1 MRFRALPLV
10 GVAAVAVTVL
20 AGCAN
25 PGGAAGDDSGSG
37 ISIVATT
44 TQMADLT
51 RQVAGDAAQVTQLLQ
66 PNTSAHSF
74 DPAPVNLL
82 ELAEADA
89 LVMNGAGLES
99 WLGDAVLA
107 SGFDG
112 VTIDASR
119 GIELHGSDHD
129 HAPEDAHADE
139 SATEHAEH
147 ADETAEEPDA
157 ADEHTADDGHDH
169 AEEPTGDPH
178 IWTST
183 RNAIVIVDDI
193 ADQLEELDPANA
205 DSYAANAAAYT
216 ARLEALDGWATAQ
229 IDRVPA
235 AERLLVTNH
244 ESVTY
249 LAEDYGI
256 TYVGAV
262 LPSFDDNAE
271 LAASDI
277 ADLAAKIRATGATA
291 VYSEASLSP
300 KSAEAIAREAG
311 VQLFTGE
318 DALYVDSLGPAG
330 SPASTYLD
338 AQLHNISQILL
349 GWGVTPD
356 PVPASVTE

>member
-1 MRFRALPLV
+1 MNSRVLPLV
-10 GVAAVAVTVL
+10 GLAAAAVTVL
-20 AGCAN
+20 AGCA
-25 PGGAAGDDSGSG
+25 GSDGAAGDASTTG

-44 TQMADLT
+44 TQMADFT
-51 RQVAGDAAQVTQLLQ
+51 RQVAGDAATVTQLLQ

-89 LVMNGAGLES
+89 LVMNGAGLEG
-99 WLGDAVLA
+99 WLGGAVLA

-119 GIELHGSDHD
+119 GIELLGGTHD
-129 HAPEDAHADE
+129 D
-139 SATEHAEH
+139 AEH
-147 ADETAEEPDA
+147 ADETADQHAEH
-157 ADEHTADDGHDH
+157 ADEVAEEHTADDGHDH

-178 IWTST
+178 IWTSI

-193 ADQLEELDPANA
+193 AHQLAELDPANA
-205 DSYAANAAAYT
+205 DSYTANAAAYT
-216 ARLEALDGWATAQ
+216 ERLAALDTWATAQ

-235 AERLLVTNH
+235 AQRLLVTNH
-244 ESVTY
+244 ESVSY
-249 LAEDYGI
+249 LVADYGI

-271 LAASDI
+271 LSASDI
-277 ADLAAKIRATGATA
+277 ADLAAKIKATGATA

-311 VQLFTGE
+311 VRVFTGE
-318 DALYVDSLGPAG
+318 EALYVDSLGPAG
-330 SPASTYLD
+330 SPASTYLG

-356 PVPASVTE
+356 PAPTSVTE